1 MASPRNLALGLFRL
15 KKVNC
20 RGFLHRGVGTYWHPV
35 GTCRMGTDA
44 AAATDPQLRIRG
56 IGGLRVADTSVM
68 PSIPG
73 ANINATVLAIG
84 ERAADIIAADD
95 L

>member
-1 MASPRNLALGLFRL
+1 
-15 KKVNC
+15 
-20 RGFLHRGVGTYWHPV
+20 
-35 GTCRMGTDA
+35 
-44 AAATDPQLRIRG
+44 
-56 IGGLRVADTSVM
+56 M